1 MIILLNCTYRMQFLG
16 EHGLLHG
23 LIKNMVM
30 ESYEIWTWQLS
41 I

>member
-1 MIILLNCTYRMQFLG
+1 MQFLG

-30 ESYEIWTWQLS
+30 ESYEKREMAIKYLT
-41 I
+41 